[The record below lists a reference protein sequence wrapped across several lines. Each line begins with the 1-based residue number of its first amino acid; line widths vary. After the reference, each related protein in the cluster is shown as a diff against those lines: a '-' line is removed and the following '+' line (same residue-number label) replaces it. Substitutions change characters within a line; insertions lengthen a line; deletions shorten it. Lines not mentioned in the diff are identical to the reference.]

1 MAEQKYYTSSSP
13 HISITRCGGDLVI
26 NTGMENAVTAVGSGV
41 EVQEATGSFTASSDG
56 DLKLLLP
63 ASASVRIEYVGGDL
77 VIRNLTG
84 DLSLDTARGD
94 VVLVGLNQA
103 KINAIHGDISVKNG
117 NGPLSIQTLHGDAAL
132 RRVADVAV
140 GVVHGDLS
148 AQVVNGRIDLQESY
162 GDISL
167 RSVSGDV
174 TINQCARDVN
184 LRNLGG
190 RTAVQNVK
198 GDIRLVGGLS
208 AAEHTFV
215 ATGDIIVRWPANAP
229 LNLSATAPQI
239 VNRLPLDKALEV
251 DHTLTGRLGDGETT
265 ATFTAG
271 GRIVLKEE
279 QMVNPRWE
287 DERDGDFVFAFD
299 FADLGEQIGRQVSE
313 QINRFTSS
321 IETKFGPD
329 FGEKIS
335 QKVARKAEEATR
347 KAEQSAE
354 RARQRAERQNAR
366 SMGGYGR
373 PATPPPPSRAKA
385 SPDEQIKILK
395 MVEQGIISPD
405 EAATLLEA
413 LER

>member
-13 HISITRCGGDLVI
+13 QVSVTRCGGDLVI
-26 NTGMENAVTAVGSGV
+26 NTGMENAVTVAGSGF
-41 EVQEATGSFTASSDG
+41 EVQEANDSLTINGDS
-56 DLKLLLP
+56 DLKLVLP
-63 ASASVRIEYVGGDL
+63 AAAGLRIEYVGGDL

-84 DLSLDTARGD
+84 DLSLDTVRGD
-94 VVLVGLNQA
+94 VVLSGSNHA
-103 KINAIHGDISVKNG
+103 KINVIHGDISAKNG
-117 NGPLSIQTLHGDAAL
+117 NGSLSIQTLHGDAAL
-132 RRVADVAV
+132 RRVADVAL
-140 GVVHGDLS
+140 GVIHGDLS
-148 AQVVNGRIDLQESY
+148 VQVVNGRVDLHESY
-162 GDISL
+162 GDVSL

-174 TINQCARDVN
+174 TISQCARDVN

-208 AAEHTFV
+208 ATEHIF
-215 ATGDIIVRWPANAP
+215 AASGDIIVRWPTGAP

-239 VNRLPLDKALEV
+239 VNRLSLDKEMEV

-279 QMVNPRWE
+279 QMVNARWE
-287 DERDGDFVFAFD
+287 DENEGGFAFGFD
-299 FADLGEQIGRQVSE
+299 FADLGEQIGRQVNE
-313 QINRFTSS
+313 QIARITSNF
-321 IETKFGPD
+321 ETKFGPD
-329 FGEKIS
+329 YSDKMAEKA
-335 QKVARKAEEATR
+335 ARKAEEAAR
-347 KAEQSAE
+347 KAEQAAE
-354 RARQRAERQNAR
+354 RMRQRAERQAAR
-366 SMGGYGR
+366 NVGGYGR
-373 PATPPPPSRAKA
+373 PAAPPPPRAKA
-385 SPDEQIKILK
+385 SADEQIKILK

>member
-13 HISITRCGGDLVI
+13 QVSVTRCGGDLVI
-26 NTGMENAVTAVGSGV
+26 NTGMENAVTVSGAGV
-41 EVQEATGSFTASSDG
+41 EVQEAVDNLTISANG
-56 DLKLLLP
+56 DLKLVLP
-63 ASASVRIEYVGGDL
+63 TAASLRVEYAGSDL
-77 VIRNLTG
+77 VIRNLNG

-94 VVLVGLNQA
+94 VVLAGVGYA
-103 KINAIHGDISVKNG
+103 KVNVIHGDISVKNG

-140 GVVHGDLS
+140 GVIHGDLS
-148 AQVVNGRIDLQESY
+148 VQVVNGRVDLNESY
-162 GDISL
+162 GDVSL

-174 TINQCARDVN
+174 SISQCARDVN

-208 AAEHTFV
+208 ATEHTF
-215 ATGDIIVRWPANAP
+215 AAAGDIIVRWPADAP

-239 VNRLPLDKALEV
+239 VNRLLLDKELTV

-279 QMVNPRWE
+279 QMVSSRWE
-287 DERDGDFVFAFD
+287 DESEGSFAFGFD
-299 FADLGEQIGRQVSE
+299 FADLGEQIGRQVNE
-313 QINRFTSS
+313 QIARITSGF
-321 IETKFGPD
+321 ETKFGPEYGD
-329 FGEKIS
+329 KMAEKA
-335 QKVARKAEEATR
+335 ARKAEEAAR
-347 KAEQSAE
+347 KAEQAAE
-354 RARQRAERQNAR
+354 RIRQRAERQGAR
-366 SMGGYGR
+366 YTSGCGR
-373 PATPPPPSRAKA
+373 PAAPPPPPRPKA
-385 SPDEQIKILK
+385 SADEQIKILK